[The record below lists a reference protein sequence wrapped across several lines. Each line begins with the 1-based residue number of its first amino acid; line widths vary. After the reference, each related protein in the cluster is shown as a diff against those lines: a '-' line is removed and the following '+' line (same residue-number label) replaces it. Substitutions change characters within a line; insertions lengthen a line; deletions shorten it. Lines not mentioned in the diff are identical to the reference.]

1 MVPLDPYFSLASQ
14 QNFFSNKDI
23 FGNNSYVSLISFSFI
38 LGFAINIIMVALKKW
53 TNTNSLMITG
63 RVMLQQSSLLLLQYS
78 M

>member
-53 TNTNSLMITG
+53 TNTNSLMITD
-63 RVMLQQSSLLLLQYS
+63 MLCYNKSLLLLQYS